1 MHTIIYYTFRL
12 TLCKDDRIIHVM
24 NDMKFTTAGDYMRMQ
39 PQEIIKHLEAD
50 NSRLAKEEVLLEA
63 MQEGLDEFFEGVRMA
78 LDPLVTFG
86 VKQVPE
92 SDNEWT
98 GQGLDWDSFKVLANQ
113 LINRELTGHAARD
126 AIALARSVATTEQ
139 WNGFYRRVL
148 IKDLRCGMSEKTVNK
163 VAKEFP
169 QYAVPIFGCQLA
181 HDGANHPKKMTGMK
195 QIEVKLDG
203 VRVLAVCRS
212 GKVELFSRNGKQF
225 HNFPHIIAE
234 IEAVLAAKPAP
245 YDCVLDGEVMSADF
259 QDLMKQLQR
268 KDGKKATDA
277 VLHLFDFIPLVDFLK
292 GSWDKKQTDRSNYV
306 KYWVLENEDL
316 LEHVTACEWED
327 VDLST
332 TEGNTRFVELNKAA
346 VDGGYEGVMIKDVD
360 AIYTCK
366 RSHAW
371 LKAKPF
377 IEVTLE
383 VVDVE
388 EGTGRNEGRLGAIV
402 CEGIDDGKDS
412 RVNVGCGFTDVHRD
426 DYWNSRD
433 ALIGHLVEVRAD
445 AVTQNQDG
453 TYSLR
458 FPRFKTFRGF
468 EPGEKI

>member
-1 MHTIIYYTFRL
+1 
-12 TLCKDDRIIHVM
+12 
-24 NDMKFTTAGDYMRMQ
+24 MRTQ
-39 PQEIIKHLEAD
+39 PQEIIERLEAD
-50 NSRLAKEEVLLEA
+50 NSRLAKELILAEV
-63 MQEGLDEFFEGVRMA
+63 MHEGLDEFFEGVRMA

-86 VKQVPE
+86 VKKVPE
-92 SDNEWT
+92 RTGVIT
-98 GQGLDWDSFKVLANQ
+98 GQGLDWYSFKVLANQ

-126 AIALARSVATTEQ
+126 AIELAKNVATTEQ
-139 WNGFYRRVL
+139 WNGFYRRIL

-181 HDGANHPKKMTGMK
+181 HDSANHEKKMTGVK

-203 VRVLAVCRS
+203 VRVLAICRS
-212 GKVELFSRNGKQF
+212 GKVELFSRNGRQF
-225 HNFPHIIAE
+225 HNFPHIVAE
-234 IEAVLAAKPAP
+234 LEAVLAEKPAP

-292 GSWDKKQTDRSNYV
+292 GLWDKKQTDRSNYV
-306 KYWVLENEDL
+306 KYWVLENEAL
-316 LEHVTACEWED
+316 LEHVQACAWED
-327 VDLST
+327 VDLNT
-332 TEGNTRFVELNKAA
+332 TKGEERFIELNKAA

-360 AIYTCK
+360 APYTCK

-377 IEVTLE
+377 IEVTLT
-383 VVDVE
+383 VVGVE
-388 EGTGRNEGRLGAIV
+388 EGTGRNEGRLGAFI
-402 CEGIDDGKDS
+402 CEGRDDGKDIS
-412 RVNVGCGFTDVHRD
+412 VNVGSGFSDAQRD
-426 DYWNSRD
+426 EYWTN
-433 ALIGHLVEVRAD
+433 ALNGHLVEVRAD

-468 EPGEKI
+468 EAGEKI

>member
-1 MHTIIYYTFRL
+1 
-12 TLCKDDRIIHVM
+12 
-24 NDMKFTTAGDYMRMQ
+24 MRTQ
-39 PQEIIKHLEAD
+39 PQDIIAQLEAD
-50 NSRLAKEEVLLEA
+50 NSKLAKQAILKTA
-63 MQEGLDEFFEGVRMA
+63 MEEGLDEFFEGITIA

-86 VKQVPE
+86 VKQVPTRL
-92 SDNEWT
+92 DVLT
-98 GQGLDWDSFKVLANQ
+98 GQGLDWLTFKVLAEQ

-126 AIALARSVATTEQ
+126 AIELAMGVATTEQ
-139 WNGFYRRVL
+139 WNGFYRRIL

-163 VAKEFP
+163 VAKDFP

-181 HDGANHPKKMTGMK
+181 HDSANHEKKMTGIK

-203 VRVLAVCRS
+203 VRVLAVCKS

-234 IEAVLAAKPAP
+234 IEAVLAVNIAP

-277 VLHLFDFIPLVDFLK
+277 VLHLFDFIPLTDFLA
-292 GSWDKKQTDRSNYV
+292 GSWDKPQTTRSNYV
-306 KYWVLENEDL
+306 KYWVKENENL
-316 LEHVTACEWED
+316 LQHVQACEWED
-327 VDLST
+327 VDLDSK
-332 TEGNTRFVELNKAA
+332 EGQERFVELNKAA
-346 VDGGYEGVMIKDVD
+346 VEGGYEGVMIKDVD

-402 CEGIDDGKDS
+402 CSGTDDGKDI
-412 RVNVGCGFTDVHRD
+412 RVNVGSGFTDDNRTVF
-426 DYWNSRD
+426 WSSRD
-433 ALIGHLVEVRAD
+433 ALIGQLVEVRAD